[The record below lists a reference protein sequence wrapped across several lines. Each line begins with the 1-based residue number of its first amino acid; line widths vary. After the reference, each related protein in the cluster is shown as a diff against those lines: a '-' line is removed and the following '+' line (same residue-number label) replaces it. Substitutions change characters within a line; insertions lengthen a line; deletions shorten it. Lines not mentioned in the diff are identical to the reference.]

1 MGNARGHISTQGTF
15 MTPLFSPLIYGFRNR
30 FFPGGRAS
38 MRSFG
43 IIIFGLVLFLGLYLI
58 SIKTI
63 HYFHSQNE
71 LGIIL
76 SLKIFQM
83 AWVIFF
89 TMLIFSSMVSGV
101 SALFLSRD
109 TEIVFSSP
117 APLSDLYLTRYF
129 SITVF
134 TSWMMVVFSMPVF
147 GAFGYVFETG
157 LLYYPFLFL
166 TILAIATTAS
176 SIGLLATVI
185 LVNLFPAKRTK
196 DIVVYLSLLFGI
208 LLYLVIRL
216 LKPEELADPERFP
229 DFIEYLS
236 SMSNPASMYIPP
248 SWASSFLTGYL
259 QDLYID
265 WLLLGLLCS
274 TPLVIYFAG
283 EWAMQRWFFS
293 GFSKAQE
300 SFGGSHSF
308 KEEKYYPQPKR
319 WFFKKELKTFIRD
332 SSQWSQLFLIGA
344 LIVVYLYNFK
354 VLPLDRAPIPADII
368 ANMIAFANIGL
379 TGFLI
384 ASLCARFVF
393 PSIGAE
399 GSAIGI
405 TMTSPLSLKRF
416 MLYKYLF
423 YVLPFTGLT
432 AILLISSN
440 HLLQIT
446 GPMWWISLITGLIMT
461 WSVVAI
467 GLGFGAMH
475 ADFRAENQAAVQ
487 GSFGAILFLF
497 TSLAYEL
504 ITILIVSI
512 PAYKIVR
519 VWKTE
524 NQVSQMI
531 IWQSSSVLAAII
543 LLSIL
548 LSALSLKK
556 GLKQMEQSIV

>member
-1 MGNARGHISTQGTF
+1 MGNAGSHLGPQGTS

-30 FFPGGRAS
+30 FFPGGKAS
-38 MRSFG
+38 LRSFA
-43 IIIFGLVLFLGLYLI
+43 IIIFGLILFIGLYLI
-58 SIKTI
+58 SMKTI

-89 TMLIFSSMVSGV
+89 TMLIFSNMVSGV

-109 TEIVFSSP
+109 NEIVFSSP
-117 APLSDLYLTRYF
+117 APLSDLYLTRYV
-129 SITVF
+129 SITIF
-134 TSWMMVVFSMPVF
+134 TSWMMIIFSMPIF
-147 GAFGYVFETG
+147 GAFGYVFEAG
-157 LLYYPFLFL
+157 PIYYPLL
-166 TILAIATTAS
+166 LITITAIATTAS
-176 SIGLLATVI
+176 GIGLLVTII

-216 LKPEELADPERFP
+216 LKPEEMADPERFP

-236 SMSNPASMYIPP
+236 SMSNPASMYLPP
-248 SWASSFLTGYL
+248 SWASTFLTGYL
-259 QDLYID
+259 QDHYLD
-265 WLLLGLLCS
+265 WLLIGLLTT
-274 TPLVIYFAG
+274 TPFVIYFAG
-283 EWAMQRWFFS
+283 EWVMQRWFFP

-308 KEEKYYPQPKR
+308 KQEKYYPKPMR

-354 VLPLDRAPIPADII
+354 VLPLDRSPIPAQVI

-393 PSIGAE
+393 PSLGAE
-399 GSAIGI
+399 GSAIGL
-405 TMTSPLSLKRF
+405 TMTSPLSLKQVLF
-416 MLYKYLF
+416 YKYLF
-423 YVLPFTGLT
+423 YVLPFTVLA

-446 GPMWWISLITGLIMT
+446 GPMWWISLVIGLIMT
-461 WSVVAI
+461 WSVVAVGI
-467 GLGFGAMH
+467 GFGAMY
-475 ADFRAENQAAVQ
+475 ADFKAENQAAVQ

-497 TSLAYEL
+497 TSLSYEL
-504 ITILIVSI
+504 IIILIASI
-512 PAYKIVR
+512 PAYRLVRNWNMERYVTTSIVL
-519 VWKTE
+519 
-524 NQVSQMI
+524 
-531 IWQSSSVLAAII
+531 QSGAALVAMI
-543 LLSIL
+543 LLSGVLSL
-548 LSALSLKK
+548 LSLRK
-556 GLKQMEQSIV
+556 GLEQLNQNII